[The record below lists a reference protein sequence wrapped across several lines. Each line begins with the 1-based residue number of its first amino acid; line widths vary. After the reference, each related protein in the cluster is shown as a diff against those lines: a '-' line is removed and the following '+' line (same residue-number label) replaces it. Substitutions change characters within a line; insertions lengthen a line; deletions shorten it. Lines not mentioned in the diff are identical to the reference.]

1 LKILK
6 LDIEGFRSM
15 KKVRWVPNDLN
26 VIIGPNG
33 AGKSNLLRFL
43 ELMSISA
50 QARLGKYIQ
59 YLGGMEPI
67 VWDGQAT
74 RLVCQLKMLP
84 VDEKS
89 EVLQDS
95 LIYELEMARLGQ
107 SSAYRIE
114 QERLVYD
121 SQSKIDQPLVKRA
134 KLNGWIRDKTGQ
146 SLKIEEELVSEEESL
161 LSIASDPLIAEALIY
176 QFKRQLAS
184 WTIYHDIHV
193 DRDAAIRQAV
203 VTRTER
209 RVDPD
214 GQNLI
219 TVLHTLYTENRDFR
233 YDLNA
238 AMRAAFGNEFEEL
251 MFPPAADQRT
261 QLRVI
266 WKSLKRGQS
275 AAEIS
280 DGMLRFLLLLTILAS
295 PVPAPL
301 IAIDEPELGLHP
313 SMLPI
318 VAEYAVAAAEQ
329 TQVILTTHSPQFLNA
344 FTETRPTITIAMCD
358 QGETHLK
365 SLNTQALDYWLKE
378 YSLGTLFTSG
388 ELDEML
394 QMAKQA
400 GL

>member
-1 LKILK
+1 MKILK

-15 KKVRWVPNDLN
+15 KKVHWVPNDLN

-50 QARLGKYIQ
+50 QARLGKHIQ

-74 RLVCQLKMLP
+74 RLVCQLKMLA
-84 VDEKS
+84 VAED
-89 EVLQDS
+89 VQQDTLS
-95 LIYELEMARLGQ
+95 YELEMARLGK

-114 QERLVYD
+114 QEKLTYD
-121 SQSKIDQPLVKRA
+121 SQSKIGQTLVERA
-134 KLNGWIRDKTGQ
+134 RLNGWILDKTGQ
-146 SLKIEEELVSEEESL
+146 PLKAEEELVSEEESL
-161 LSIASDPLIAEALIY
+161 LAIASEPFIANSLIY
-176 QFKRQLAS
+176 KFKRQLAS
-184 WTIYHDIHV
+184 WTIYHDIHI
-193 DRDAAIRQAV
+193 DRDAPIRQSV

-219 TVLHTLYTENRDFR
+219 AVLHTLYTENRDFR

-238 AMRAAFGNEFEEL
+238 AMQAAFGNEFEEL
-251 MFPPAADQRT
+251 LFPPAADQRT

-275 AAEIS
+275 AAELS
-280 DGMLRFLLLLTILAS
+280 DGMLRFLLLLTIFAS
-295 PVPAPL
+295 PSPASL
-301 IAIDEPELGLHP
+301 IAIDEPEMGLHP
-313 SMLPI
+313 SMLPV
-318 VAEYAVAAAEQ
+318 VAEYAVAATDK

-344 FTETRPTITIAMCD
+344 FTETRPTITIATCD

-365 SLNTQALDYWLKE
+365 NLNAQALDYWLKE

-388 ELDEML
+388 ELEDL
-394 QMAKQA
+394 A
-400 GL
+400 

>member
-15 KKVRWVPNDLN
+15 KKVHWVPNDLN

-50 QARLGKYIQ
+50 QARLGKHIQ

-74 RLVCQLKMLP
+74 RLVCQLKMLA
-84 VDEKS
+84 VAED
-89 EVLQDS
+89 VQQDTLS
-95 LIYELEMARLGQ
+95 YELEMARLGK

-114 QERLVYD
+114 QEKLTYD
-121 SQSKIDQPLVKRA
+121 SQSKIGQTLVERA
-134 KLNGWIRDKTGQ
+134 RLNGWILDKTGQ
-146 SLKIEEELVSEEESL
+146 PLKAEEELVSEEESL
-161 LSIASDPLIAEALIY
+161 LAIASEPFIANSLIY
-176 QFKRQLAS
+176 KFKRQLAS
-184 WTIYHDIHV
+184 WTIYHDIHI
-193 DRDAAIRQAV
+193 DRDAPIRQSV

-219 TVLHTLYTENRDFR
+219 AVLHTLYTENRDFR

-238 AMRAAFGNEFEEL
+238 AMQAAFGNEFEEL
-251 MFPPAADQRT
+251 LFPPAADQRT

-275 AAEIS
+275 AAELS
-280 DGMLRFLLLLTILAS
+280 DGMLRFLLLLTIFAS
-295 PVPAPL
+295 PSPASL
-301 IAIDEPELGLHP
+301 IAIDEPEMGLHP
-313 SMLPI
+313 SMLPV
-318 VAEYAVAAAEQ
+318 VAEYAVAATDK

-365 SLNTQALDYWLKE
+365 NLNAQALDYWLKE

-388 ELDEML
+388 ELEDL
-394 QMAKQA
+394 A
-400 GL
+400 

>member
-1 LKILK
+1 MKILK
-6 LDIEGFRSM
+6 LAIEGFRSM
-15 KKVRWVPNDLN
+15 KKVHWVPDDLN

-84 VDEKS
+84 IAEKMD
-89 EVLQDS
+89 VPQDS

-107 SSAYRIE
+107 SSTYRID
-114 QERLVYD
+114 QERLAYD
-121 SQSKIDQPLVKRA
+121 SQSKVGQTLVERA
-134 KLNGWIRDKTGQ
+134 RINGWILDKTGQ
-146 SLKIEEELVSEEESL
+146 PLKAEEELVSEEESL
-161 LSIASDPLIAEALIY
+161 LAIASEPFIANPLIY
-176 QFKRQLAS
+176 KFKRQLAS

-193 DRDAAIRQAV
+193 DRDAPIRQSI

-209 RVDPD
+209 RVSPD

-219 TVLHTLYTENRDFR
+219 AVLHTLYTENRDFR
-233 YDLNA
+233 YELNA

-251 MFPPAADQRT
+251 LFPPAADQRT

-275 AAEIS
+275 AAELS

-295 PVPAPL
+295 PSPAPL
-301 IAIDEPELGLHP
+301 IAIDEPEMGLHP

-318 VAEYAVAAAEQ
+318 VAEYAVAATER

-344 FTETRPTITIAMCD
+344 FTETRPTITIAMCA

-365 SLNTQALDYWLKE
+365 NLNAQALDYWLKE

-388 ELDEML
+388 ELEDL
-394 QMAKQA
+394 T
-400 GL
+400 